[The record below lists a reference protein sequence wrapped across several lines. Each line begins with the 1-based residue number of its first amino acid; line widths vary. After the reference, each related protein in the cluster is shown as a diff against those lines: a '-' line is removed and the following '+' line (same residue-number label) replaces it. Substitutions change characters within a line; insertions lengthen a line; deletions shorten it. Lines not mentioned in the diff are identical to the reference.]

1 MMRLEFFSYWNR
13 LSDRNTQVPHA
24 TARARS
30 HCQCTLARMC
40 IPEMDVSIN
49 DFVINVATA
58 NGTGSQSS
66 NLILLN
72 SMFEMGVP
80 VSGKNLFPS
89 NISGLPTWFIIRAS
103 DKGYQA
109 PGDKTDIQ
117 ILMNADTWFKDIEK
131 IESGSIIIYNEN
143 VKLPVERD
151 DCLVFGL
158 PMTKLARGINPKM
171 AKMIANMYYVGVIQR
186 LIGIDQVALEKAVNR
201 QFKGKKTAVEVNLRA
216 IEEGRKMAEEGITWE
231 SPHIVE
237 ARQKKEG
244 TFLIDGNEAAAL
256 GSIYGGVNMLSWY
269 PITPSSSLA
278 EGIIHWLPQLRE
290 TEDGMS
296 TCAVVQAED
305 ELAAAGMVLGAGW
318 AGGRGMT
325 CTSGPGI
332 SLMSE
337 FIGLAY
343 FAEVPGVIWDVNR
356 VGPSTGL
363 PTRTQQGDLNLLR
376 EASHGDTEHIVLI
389 PGTVEE
395 CFEFGWKAFDYAERF
410 QTLVF
415 GFSDLDLGMNNWVC
429 SGFEYPDQ
437 PIDRG
442 KVVRSADQMA
452 AIENYGRYRDVD
464 GDGIPYRTLP
474 GSGLDPILY
483 RGTGH
488 DEDGIYS
495 EDPEV
500 YQKLMMR
507 LKRKLFN
514 ARKHLPRPVIREETE
529 QDVGI
534 IYMGSMENSIQEI
547 DDIIEE
553 TGLKV
558 SQCRVR
564 AVPLHPDIE
573 AFIERHN
580 RVIVL
585 EINRDG
591 QLYGVLRKEL
601 PINLVPKIS
610 SVAYSDGM
618 PPRARIY
625 AELILEVLKE
635 RAQ

>member
-1 MMRLEFFSYWNR
+1 MG
-13 LSDRNTQVPHA
+13 A
-24 TARARS
+24 T
-30 HCQCTLARMC
+30 
-40 IPEMDVSIN
+40 VN

-72 SMFEMGVP
+72 SLFEMGVP

-109 PGDKTDIQ
+109 PGDRTNIQ
-117 ILMNADTWFKDIEK
+117 ILMNPDTWFKDIEK
-131 IESGSIIIYNEN
+131 IESGTVIIYNEN
-143 VKLPVERD
+143 VKMPVERE

-171 AKMIANMYYVGVIQR
+171 AKMIANMYYVGVIQH
-186 LIGIDQVALEKAVNR
+186 LIGIEQDALERAVNR
-201 QFKGKKTAVEVNLRA
+201 QFKGKSSAVEVNLRA
-216 IEEGRKMAEEGITWE
+216 IEEGRAMAAEGIDWE
-231 SPHIVE
+231 SPHVVE
-237 ARQKKEG
+237 AREKNED
-244 TFLIDGNEAAAL
+244 TFLVDGNEAVAL
-256 GSIYGGVNMLSWY
+256 GSIYGGINMLSWY
-269 PITPSSSLA
+269 PITPSSSVA
-278 EGIIHWLPQLRE
+278 EGIIQWLPELRD
-290 TEDGMS
+290 TSDGEA

-395 CFEFGWKAFDYAERF
+395 CFEYGWRAFEYAERY

-429 SGFEYPDQ
+429 TGFEYPSEE
-437 PIDRG
+437 IDRG
-442 KVVRSADQMA
+442 KVLRTAEQVS

-464 GDGIPYRTLP
+464 GDGVPYRTLP

-495 EDPEV
+495 EEPDV
-500 YQKLMMR
+500 YRKLMMR
-507 LKRKLFN
+507 LKRKIDN
-514 ARKHLPRPVIREETE
+514 SRADLPAPVMREEEE

-534 IYMGSMENSIQEI
+534 IYMGSMENTIQEI
-547 DDIIEE
+547 DDMIEE

-558 SQCRVR
+558 SQCRIR
-564 AVPLHPDIE
+564 AMPIHPDVE
-573 AFIERHN
+573 SFIERHE

-601 PINLVPKIS
+601 PNDLASRIS

-625 AELILEVLKE
+625 ADMILETLGEVKP
-635 RAQ
+635 

>member
-1 MMRLEFFSYWNR
+1 MRAIAK
-13 LSDRNTQVPHA
+13 V
-24 TARARS
+24 
-30 HCQCTLARMC
+30 C
-40 IPEMDVSIN
+40 IPDMGATVN

-72 SMFEMGVP
+72 ALFEMGVP

-103 DKGYQA
+103 DNGYQA
-109 PGDKTDIQ
+109 PGDRTNIQ
-117 ILMNADTWFKDIEK
+117 ILMNPDTWFKDIEK
-131 IESGSIIIYNEN
+131 IESGTVIIYNEN
-143 VKLPVERD
+143 VKMPVERE

-171 AKMIANMYYVGVIQR
+171 AKMIANMYYVGVIQH
-186 LIGIDQVALEKAVNR
+186 LIGIEQGALERAVNR
-201 QFKGKKTAVEVNLRA
+201 QFKGKSSAVEVNLRA
-216 IEEGRKMAEEGITWE
+216 IEEGRAMAAEEIEWE
-231 SPHIVE
+231 SPHVVE
-237 ARQKKEG
+237 ARERDENA
-244 TFLIDGNEAAAL
+244 FLVDGNEAVAL
-256 GSIYGGVNMLSWY
+256 GSIYGGINMLSWY
-269 PITPSSSLA
+269 PITPSSSVA
-278 EGIIHWLPQLRE
+278 EGIIQWLPELRD
-290 TEDGMS
+290 TSDGEA

-395 CFEFGWKAFDYAERF
+395 CFEYGWRAFEYAERY

-429 SGFEYPDQ
+429 TGFEYPSEE
-437 PIDRG
+437 IDRG
-442 KVVRSADQMA
+442 KVLRTAEQVS

-464 GDGIPYRTLP
+464 GDGVPYRTLP

-495 EDPEV
+495 EEPDV
-500 YQKLMMR
+500 YRKLMMR
-507 LKRKLFN
+507 LKRKIDN
-514 ARKHLPRPVIREETE
+514 SRADLPAPVMREEEE

-534 IYMGSMENSIQEI
+534 IYMGSMENTIQEI
-547 DDIIEE
+547 DDMIEK

-558 SQCRVR
+558 SQCRIR
-564 AVPLHPDIE
+564 AMPIHPDVE
-573 AFIERHN
+573 GFIERHE

-601 PINLVPKIS
+601 PNDLASRIS

-625 AELILEVLKE
+625 ADMILETLGEVKP
-635 RAQ
+635 

>member
-1 MMRLEFFSYWNR
+1 MG
-13 LSDRNTQVPHA
+13 A
-24 TARARS
+24 T
-30 HCQCTLARMC
+30 
-40 IPEMDVSIN
+40 VN

-72 SMFEMGVP
+72 SLFEMGVP

-109 PGDKTDIQ
+109 PGDRTNIQ
-117 ILMNADTWFKDIEK
+117 ILMNPDTWFKDIEK
-131 IESGSIIIYNEN
+131 IESGTVIIYNEN
-143 VKLPVERD
+143 VKMPVERE

-171 AKMIANMYYVGVIQR
+171 AKMIANMYYVGVIQH
-186 LIGIDQVALEKAVNR
+186 LIGIEQGALERAVNR
-201 QFKGKKTAVEVNLRA
+201 QFKGKSSAVEVNLRA
-216 IEEGRKMAEEGITWE
+216 IEEGRAMAAAGIEWD
-231 SPHIVE
+231 SPHVVE
-237 ARQKKEG
+237 AREKDED
-244 TFLIDGNEAAAL
+244 TFLVDGNEAVAL
-256 GSIYGGVNMLSWY
+256 GSIYGGINMLSWY
-269 PITPSSSLA
+269 PITPSSSVA
-278 EGIIHWLPQLRE
+278 EGIIQWLPELRD
-290 TEDGMS
+290 TSDGEA

-395 CFEFGWKAFDYAERF
+395 CFEYGWRAFEYAERY

-429 SGFEYPDQ
+429 TGFEYPAEE
-437 PIDRG
+437 IDRG
-442 KVVRSADQMA
+442 KVLRTAEQVS

-464 GDGIPYRTLP
+464 GDGVPYRTLP

-495 EDPEV
+495 EEPDV
-500 YQKLMMR
+500 YRKLMMR
-507 LKRKLFN
+507 LKRKIDN
-514 ARKHLPRPVIREETE
+514 SRADLPAPVMREEEE

-534 IYMGSMENSIQEI
+534 IYMGSMENTIQEI
-547 DDIIEE
+547 DDMIEQ

-558 SQCRVR
+558 SQCRIR
-564 AVPLHPDIE
+564 AMPIHPDVE
-573 AFIERHN
+573 GFIERHE

-601 PINLVPKIS
+601 PNDLASRIS

-625 AELILEVLKE
+625 ANMILETLGEVKP
-635 RAQ
+635 

>member
-1 MMRLEFFSYWNR
+1 MRAIAK
-13 LSDRNTQVPHA
+13 V
-24 TARARS
+24 
-30 HCQCTLARMC
+30 C
-40 IPEMDVSIN
+40 IPDMGATVN

-72 SMFEMGVP
+72 ALFEMGVP

-103 DKGYQA
+103 DNGYQA
-109 PGDKTDIQ
+109 PGDGTNIQ
-117 ILMNADTWFKDIEK
+117 ILMNPDTWFKDIEK
-131 IESGSIIIYNEN
+131 IESGTVIIYNEN
-143 VKLPVERD
+143 VKMPVERE

-171 AKMIANMYYVGVIQR
+171 AKMIANMYYVGVIQH
-186 LIGIDQVALEKAVNR
+186 LIGIEQGALERAVNR
-201 QFKGKKTAVEVNLRA
+201 QFKGKSSAVEVNLRA
-216 IEEGRKMAEEGITWE
+216 IEEGRAMAAEEIEWE
-231 SPHIVE
+231 SPHVVE
-237 ARQKKEG
+237 ARERDENA
-244 TFLIDGNEAAAL
+244 FLVDGNEAVAL
-256 GSIYGGVNMLSWY
+256 GSIYGGINMLSWY
-269 PITPSSSLA
+269 PITPSSSVA
-278 EGIIHWLPQLRE
+278 EGIIQWLPELRD
-290 TEDGMS
+290 TSDGEA

-395 CFEFGWKAFDYAERF
+395 CFEYGWRAFEYAERY

-429 SGFEYPDQ
+429 TGFEYPSEE
-437 PIDRG
+437 IDRG
-442 KVVRSADQMA
+442 KVLRTAEQVS

-464 GDGIPYRTLP
+464 GDGVPYRTLP

-495 EDPEV
+495 EEPDV
-500 YQKLMMR
+500 YRKLMMR
-507 LKRKLFN
+507 LKRKIDN
-514 ARKHLPRPVIREETE
+514 SRADLPAPVMREEEE

-534 IYMGSMENSIQEI
+534 IYMGSMENTIQEI
-547 DDIIEE
+547 DDMIEK

-558 SQCRVR
+558 SQCRIR
-564 AVPLHPDIE
+564 AMPIHPDVE
-573 AFIERHN
+573 GFIERHE

-601 PINLVPKIS
+601 PNDLASRIS

-625 AELILEVLKE
+625 ADMILETLGEVKP
-635 RAQ
+635 